1 MDLKI
6 LVNYDIVSSYAY
18 GSFSI
23 VLSLPIIVSILHFVT
38 SHGHTEVWIRSSV
51 FIIVRTES

>member
-23 VLSLPIIVSILHFVT
+23 VLSLPIIVSILHFFQAMAILKY
-38 SHGHTEVWIRSSV
+38 GNGRL
-51 FIIVRTES
+51 FL